1 MAQENFPTSK
11 TESSSGGGWRY
22 KLGMAMFILPV
33 FSMVLT
39 PILIPLLGL
48 SAADTA
54 ALIGGIVIGGE
65 LVWFA
70 SIPLLGKEGFKRI
83 KNQMFSKFKL
93 TDKPISKARHNW
105 GIALAGGALAFQML
119 VLIWIVG
126 GFFYLGEGHLT
137 DGVGGVTFAE
147 EATAM
152 VYTIIASVVA
162 FFVGVWVL
170 GGRFVDRLHVAL
182 VWHEEQ

>member
-11 TESSSGGGWRY
+11 TESRSGGGWRY

-33 FSMVLT
+33 LSMVLT
-39 PILIPLLGL
+39 PVLIPLLGL

-54 ALIGGIVIGGE
+54 ALVGGILIGGE

-70 SIPLLGKEGFKRI
+70 SIPLLGKEGFKRV
-83 KNQMFSKFKL
+83 KNEMFSKLKL

-105 GIALAGGALAFQML
+105 GIALAGGTLAFQML

-147 EATAM
+147 EATAV
-152 VYTIIASVVA
+152 VYTIIASVVI

-170 GGRFVDRLHVAL
+170 GGRFVDRLHAAL
-182 VWHEEQ
+182 VWNEEQ

>member
-1 MAQENFPTSK
+1 
-11 TESSSGGGWRY
+11 
-22 KLGMAMFILPV
+22 
-33 FSMVLT
+33 
-39 PILIPLLGL
+39 
-48 SAADTA
+48 
-54 ALIGGIVIGGE
+54 
-65 LVWFA
+65 
-70 SIPLLGKEGFKRI
+70 
-83 KNQMFSKFKL
+83 
-93 TDKPISKARHNW
+93 
-105 GIALAGGALAFQML
+105 ML

-170 GGRFVDRLHVAL
+170 GGRFVDRLHAAL